1 MSSSIEKLRKFFK
14 LEIERKFDNRA
25 VVGGLDKILP
35 SWEKEARMEGLDDAF
50 IGLVKGKLAQ
60 YSPSEV
66 SQREAILNELLED
79 LAQQSPPVQQTPI
92 SRQTTEARRR
102 SGTGSHTNP
111 PHSATNPPRS
121 ATNPPRSATNPPH
134 SATNPPRSAT
144 NPPLSV
150 SSISNIEPTTGLNA
164 PLTVIQGVGSKYFQ
178 ALKKLGLYTLGDLLY
193 YIPRRY
199 DDYSELKTI
208 NRIAYQDEITI
219 IASVYSITTRP
230 VRGGKMKLTE
240 AVVTDGTGFLRLTWF
255 NQPWLDKNYPVGTQ
269 LVISG
274 KVDMYLGRLMISNPD
289 CELLEQEHLH
299 TNRIVPI
306 YPLTEK
312 ITQKWIRRVMYET
325 VMYWAPR
332 VFDPI
337 PIPIRQEASVP
348 SLQEALLQVHF
359 PDSMDRLDQAKYR
372 LAFDEIFMLQLGVLS
387 QKRNWQA
394 LQAEKYE
401 VTDEWLEQITSQLPY
416 ALTGAQ
422 QKALQDIRQDLV
434 GGHPMNRLI
443 QGDVG
448 SGKTVV
454 AFLAASMVTQ
464 HNAQAAIMA
473 PTSILAEQHFRGLS
487 RIFVQS
493 DENPNALYR
502 EEEVAL
508 LIGSTPE
515 KDRQSI
521 SERLADGTIK
531 IIIGTHALLE
541 DPVVFK
547 NLQFVVVDEQ
557 HRFGVQQRAILR
569 EKGHN
574 PHLLVMTATPIPR
587 SLALTVY
594 GDLDLSVMDEMP
606 AGRQPIE
613 TFILSPLE
621 RNRGHQF
628 IISHAREGHQAFII
642 YPLVE
647 SSDESNQDKAAVD
660 EFEKLQ
666 TEVFSNFRLGLLHGR
681 MKPSEKDEVMQA
693 FNRGEIDIL
702 ISTSVVE
709 VGVDVPNATVML
721 IEGANRF
728 GLAQLHQFRGRVGR
742 GDHKSYCLLI
752 PETDDA
758 LENERLKAMVE
769 TNDGFVLA
777 EKDLQQRG
785 PGTFLGTRQSGF
797 TALKFGD
804 ITDVR
809 LIEKARNL
817 AKKVFE
823 MDPELSQPQHKELN
837 TLCHVFWQ
845 EGKGD
850 IS

>member
-14 LEIERKFDNRA
+14 LEIERKYDNRA

-35 SWEKEARMEGLDDAF
+35 SWEKEARLDGLDNS
-50 IGLVKGKLAQ
+50 IIELVRSKLVQ
-60 YSPSEV
+60 YSSSDT
-66 SQREAILNELLED
+66 SQREHLLNVLLDD
-79 LAQQSPPVQQTPI
+79 LSQQNPAPQGASQPLPQQTPMARPI
-92 SRQTTEARRR
+92 TEPALRKLPRIP
-102 SGTGSHTNP
+102 TNP
-111 PHSATNPPRS
+111 PQ
-121 ATNPPRSATNPPH
+121 
-134 SATNPPRSAT
+134 
-144 NPPLSV
+144 SV
-150 SSISNIEPTTGLNA
+150 SSISTVEPTTGLNA
-164 PLTVIQGVGSKYFQ
+164 PLSVIQGVGSKYFQ
-178 ALKKLGLYTLGDLLY
+178 ALKKIGLFTLADLLY

-219 IASVYSITTRP
+219 IASVHSIATRP
-230 VRGGKMKLTE
+230 IRGGIMKLTE

-255 NQPWLDKNYPVGTQ
+255 NQPWIDKNFPVGTQ

-337 PIPIRQEASVP
+337 PAQIRQEASVP
-348 SLQEALLQVHF
+348 TLQEALSQVHF
-359 PDSMDRLDQAKYR
+359 PDSMDRLHQAKYR
-372 LAFDEIFMLQLGVLS
+372 LAFDEIFMMQLGVLS
-387 QKRNWQA
+387 QKRNWQT
-394 LQAEKYE
+394 LISEKYP
-401 VTDEWLEQITSQLPY
+401 VTDEWLERILATLPY
-416 ALTGAQ
+416 QLTGAQ
-422 QKALQDIRQDLV
+422 QKTLQDIREDLLS
-434 GGHPMNRLI
+434 GHPMNRLI

-454 AFLAASMVTQ
+454 AFIAAGMVIQ
-464 HNAQAAIMA
+464 HDAQAAIMA
-473 PTSILAEQHFRGLS
+473 PTSILAEQHFRTLNKIMVKS
-487 RIFVQS
+487 EQ
-493 DENPNALYR
+493 NPEGILQ

-508 LIGSTPE
+508 LVGSTSE
-515 KDRQSI
+515 KDRLSI
-521 SERLADGTIK
+521 AERLLNGTIK

-541 DPVVFK
+541 APVVFK

-569 EKGHN
+569 EKGNN

-587 SLALTVY
+587 SLALTIY

-628 IISHAREGHQAFII
+628 IIKHAREGHQAFII

-647 SSDESNQDKAAVD
+647 SNDEENNQNKAAVD

-666 TEVFSNFRLGLLHGR
+666 SEVFSNFRLGLLHGR
-681 MKPSEKDEVMQA
+681 MKPSEKDEVMHS

-742 GDHKSYCLLI
+742 GDHQSYCLLI

-758 LENERLKAMVE
+758 LENERLKAMAT

-777 EKDLQQRG
+777 ETDLQQRG
-785 PGTFLGTRQSGF
+785 PGSFLGTRQSGF
-797 TALKFGD
+797 TTLKFSD
-804 ITDVR
+804 ITDVH

-823 MDPELSQPQHKELN
+823 RDPDLSLPQHKELN
-837 TLCHVFWQ
+837 ILCHIFWQ
-845 EGKGD
+845 DGKGE

>member
-1 MSSSIEKLRKFFK
+1 MSSSIEKLKKFFK
-14 LEIERKFDNRA
+14 LEIERKYDNRA

-35 SWEKEARMEGLDDAF
+35 SWEKEARSESLNEDF
-50 IGLVKGKLAQ
+50 ISSVKDQLTQ
-60 YSPSEV
+60 YSTLDI
-66 SQREAILNELLED
+66 QNRETLLSTLLNI
-79 LAQQSPPVQQTPI
+79 LAQQVTPIPEPPQLKPQSPPI
-92 SRQTTEARRR
+92 SRPISEPVKKVSPVKPITSPPQT
-102 SGTGSHTNP
+102 
-111 PHSATNPPRS
+111 
-121 ATNPPRSATNPPH
+121 
-134 SATNPPRSAT
+134 
-144 NPPLSV
+144 V
-150 SSISNIEPTTGLNA
+150 SILNVEPNTGLNA
-164 PLTVIQGVGSKYFQ
+164 PLNVIQGVGSRYFQ
-178 ALKKLGLYTLGDLLY
+178 ALKKIDLYTLGDLLF

-208 NRIAYQDEITI
+208 NRLAYKDEVTI
-219 IASVYSITTRP
+219 IASVHSITTRP
-230 VRGGKMKLTE
+230 IRGGKMRLTE
-240 AVVTDGTGFLRLTWF
+240 AVVSDGTGFLRLTWF
-255 NQPWLDKNYPVGTQ
+255 NQPWIEKNFPVGTQ

-274 KVDMYLGRLMISNPD
+274 KLDMYLGRLMISNPD

-312 ITQKWIRRVMYET
+312 ITQKWIRRVMHQT

-332 VFDPI
+332 VYDHI
-337 PIPIRQEASVP
+337 PPQIRQEADIYP
-348 SLQEALLQVHF
+348 LQEALLQVHF
-359 PDSMDRLDQAKYR
+359 PDSMDRLYQAKYR
-372 LAFDEIFMLQLGVLS
+372 LAFDEIFLMQLGVLS

-394 LQAEKYE
+394 LEAATFDTPEA
-401 VTDEWLEQITSQLPY
+401 WLEQISTLLPY
-416 ALTGAQ
+416 QLTHAQ
-422 QKALQDIRQDLV
+422 QKALQDIQQDLKS
-434 GGHPMNRLI
+434 GHPMNRLI

-448 SGKTVV
+448 SGKTIV
-454 AFLAASMVTQ
+454 AFLSALIFAQ
-464 HNAQAAIMA
+464 NNAQSAIMA
-473 PTSILAEQHFRGLS
+473 PTSILAEQHYRSLTKLL
-487 RIFVQS
+487 VKTE
-493 DENPNALYR
+493 DNPAGIL
-502 EEEVAL
+502 EPEQVAL
-508 LIGSTPE
+508 LVGSTGE
-515 KDRQSI
+515 KERQSL
-521 SERLADGTIK
+521 SENLENGTIK

-541 DPVVFK
+541 DPVIFQ

-613 TFILSPLE
+613 TYILTPLE

-628 IISHAREGHQAFII
+628 IIKHAREGKQAFII

-647 SSDESNQDKAAVD
+647 STDDSNENKAAVD

-666 TEVFSNFRLGLLHGR
+666 HEVFSNFKLGLLHGR

-693 FNRGEIDIL
+693 FNQGEIDIL

-721 IEGANRF
+721 VEGANRF

-742 GDHKSYCLLI
+742 GDQQSYCLLI
-752 PETDDA
+752 PESDDTM
-758 LENERLKAMVE
+758 ENERLKAMAE
-769 TNDGFVLA
+769 INDGFLLA

-785 PGTFLGTRQSGF
+785 PGSFLGTRQSGF
-797 TALKFGD
+797 TELKFGD
-804 ITDVR
+804 ITDIH

-823 MDPELSQPQHKELN
+823 QDPELSLPQHKELN
-837 TLCHVFWQ
+837 KICHVFWQ
-845 EGKGD
+845 DGKGD

>member
-1 MSSSIEKLRKFFK
+1 MSSSIEKLKKFFK
-14 LEIERKFDNRA
+14 LEIERKYDNRA

-35 SWEKEARMEGLDDAF
+35 SWEKEAHSESLSEDF
-50 IGLVKGKLAQ
+50 ITSVKEKLIQ
-60 YSPSEV
+60 YSSLDVEYRETLLNTLLDLLTQQPGTPTPQASHQARPQARPISPPTQPQVSKPISEPYKKAAPRPNLAPNQTV
-66 SQREAILNELLED
+66 SILN
-79 LAQQSPPVQQTPI
+79 V
-92 SRQTTEARRR
+92 
-102 SGTGSHTNP
+102 
-111 PHSATNPPRS
+111 
-121 ATNPPRSATNPPH
+121 
-134 SATNPPRSAT
+134 
-144 NPPLSV
+144 
-150 SSISNIEPTTGLNA
+150 EPNTGLNA
-164 PLTVIQGVGSKYFQ
+164 PLSVIQGVGSRYFQ
-178 ALKKLGLYTLGDLLY
+178 ALKKIDLYTLGDLLY

-208 NRIAYQDEITI
+208 NRLAYQDEVTV
-219 IASVYSITTRP
+219 IAAVHSITTRP
-230 VRGGKMKLTE
+230 IRGGQMKLTE

-255 NQPWLDKNYPVGTQ
+255 NQPWIEKNFPAGIQ

-274 KVDMYLGRLMISNPD
+274 KLDMYLGRLMISNPD

-306 YPLTEK
+306 YPLTDK
-312 ITQKWIRRVMYET
+312 ITQKWIRRVMHQT

-332 VFDPI
+332 VFDHI
-337 PIPIRQEASVP
+337 PQQIRQEAEVYP
-348 SLQEALLQVHF
+348 LQEALVQVHF
-359 PDSMDRLDQAKYR
+359 PDSMDRLHEAKYR
-372 LAFDEIFMLQLGVLS
+372 LAFDEVFLMQLGVLS

-394 LQAEKYE
+394 LESAIYA
-401 VTDEWLEQITSQLPY
+401 VPDEWLEQVSEFLPY
-416 ALTGAQ
+416 QLTNAQ
-422 QKALQDIRQDLV
+422 KKAIQDILDDLKS
-434 GGHPMNRLI
+434 GHPMNRLI

-448 SGKTVV
+448 SGKTIV
-454 AFLAASMVTQ
+454 AFLAAMIFVENNVQS
-464 HNAQAAIMA
+464 AIMA
-473 PTSILAEQHFRGLS
+473 PTSILAEQHYRSITRLL
-487 RIFVQS
+487 VKS
-493 DENPNALYR
+493 DENPNGVL
-502 EEEVAL
+502 EPEQVAL

-515 KDRQSI
+515 KDRQL
-521 SERLADGTIK
+521 LAENLENGTIK
-531 IIIGTHALLE
+531 ILIGTHALLE
-541 DPVVFK
+541 DPVKFQ

-628 IISHAREGHQAFII
+628 IIKHAREGKQAFII

-647 SSDESNQDKAAVD
+647 STDDTQENKAAVD

-666 TEVFSNFRLGLLHGR
+666 HEVFSNFRLGLLHGR
-681 MKPSEKDEVMQA
+681 MKPSEKDEVMQS

-721 IEGANRF
+721 VEGANRF

-742 GDHKSYCLLI
+742 GDQQSFCLLI

-758 LENERLKAMVE
+758 MENERLKAMAE
-769 TNDGFVLA
+769 SNDGFILA

-785 PGTFLGTRQSGF
+785 PGAFLGTRQSGF
-797 TALKFGD
+797 SDLKFGD

-823 MDPELSQPQHKELN
+823 QDPDLSLPQHKELN
-837 TLCHVFWQ
+837 KICHLFWQ
-845 EGKGD
+845 DGKGD